1 MRVLPIGA
9 AIAAVLLAGAAAVA
23 FAASDTA
30 ATHGGAVAAVA
41 RNTSA
46 HMTARAQAPML
57 AGAGA
62 GALARANAPPQ
73 TPPAPLVTPPAT
85 PPATT
90 LPAPGPGE
98 TDETATLPTPSS
110 AAQQL
115 YSAAKGD
122 LLQIRMILKNG
133 RSQSTVGSGF
143 LVGTGNL
150 VLTNYHVVSQMALDP
165 AVYAAEYIDTDGKTG
180 PVELLA
186 VDVLHDLAVV
196 RVDRAGSGFFQ
207 VPDTPVRLTQGQYLY
222 SLGNPL
228 DLGFA
233 ISEGAYNGVITRS
246 FYDQLIFTGPINSGM
261 SGGPSV
267 TAAGIVAGVNVSKRR
282 DGELVSFLVPVKY
295 AQELLRR
302 VAVQGHPP
310 KNFNPL
316 IGQQLL
322 AHQRE
327 MIDRLLAEPL
337 TIKSMGPYRVPVRE
351 SQQLR
356 CWGRSNFR
364 LEAEYTADSVSCA
377 MEAAIYVSDT
387 QQTGHVSMTHQYLRS
402 TTMAPL
408 QFAFLASSQFR
419 VDRLGSAR
427 DTRLTRP
434 SCTEQFVQTA
444 TLPLRAVTCVRA
456 YRKFAGLY
464 NFTLLSAST
473 DDDHASLQSRLDLAG
488 VSYDNGLRATR
499 AFLSALGRVQVK
511 GARAG
516 GRK

>member
-1 MRVLPIGA
+1 MRVPRLA
-9 AIAAVLLAGAAAVA
+9 ALLVVACAAGLQALAAQRGPAQAGAAVGSTVG
-23 FAASDTA
+23 ASAKT
-30 ATHGGAVAAVA
+30 T
-41 RNTSA
+41 
-46 HMTARAQAPML
+46 
-57 AGAGA
+57 
-62 GALARANAPPQ
+62 PQ
-73 TPPAPLVTPPAT
+73 LPLVIPPAT

-90 LPAPGPGE
+90 PPAPGPGE
-98 TDETATLPTPSS
+98 TDETAALPTPSS
-110 AAQQL
+110 AAQGL
-115 YSAAKGD
+115 YSAAKAD

-143 LVGTGNL
+143 MVGTSNL

-165 AVYAAEYIDTDGKTG
+165 GVYGGEYIDTDGKTG
-180 PVELLA
+180 PIELLA

-196 RVDRAGSGFFQ
+196 RVNREGTGFFQ
-207 VPDTPVRLTQGQYLY
+207 VPDQPARLTQGQYLY

-233 ISEGAYNGVITRS
+233 ISEGAYNGVVTRS

-261 SGGPSV
+261 SGGPSI
-267 TAAGIVAGVNVSKRR
+267 TAAGMVAGVNVSKRR

-302 VAVQGHPP
+302 VAAQARAP

-337 TIKSMGPYRVPVRE
+337 SIKTMGPYRVPVRE

-387 QQTGHVSMTHQYLRS
+387 QQTGHVSMTHLYLRS
-402 TTMAPL
+402 ISLHPL
-408 QFAFLASSQFR
+408 QFAFLASRQFGG
-419 VDRLGSAR
+419 DRLGASR
-427 DTRLTRP
+427 DSRLTRP
-434 SCTEQFVQTA
+434 SCTEEFVQTA

-464 NFTLLSAST
+464 NFTLLAAST
-473 DDDHASLQSRLDLAG
+473 DDAQASLQSRLDLAG
-488 VSYDNGLRATR
+488 VSFENGLRATR
-499 AFLSALGRVQVK
+499 AFLSALGR
-511 GARAG
+511 ARPRERA
-516 GRK
+516 R

>member
-1 MRVLPIGA
+1 MRPLPLIALLCLACTLASAVPLAQKSAVSGNGTGA
-9 AIAAVLLAGAAAVA
+9 K
-23 FAASDTA
+23 
-30 ATHGGAVAAVA
+30 
-41 RNTSA
+41 
-46 HMTARAQAPML
+46 
-57 AGAGA
+57 
-62 GALARANAPPQ
+62 
-73 TPPAPLVTPPAT
+73 PAPQPPLVIPPAT

-90 LPAPGPGE
+90 PPAPGPGE
-98 TDETATLPTPSS
+98 TDETTALPTPST
-110 AAQQL
+110 AAQDL
-115 YSAAKGD
+115 YSAAKAD
-122 LLQIRMILKNG
+122 LLQIRMLLKNG

-165 AVYAAEYIDTDGKTG
+165 DVYSGEYVDTDGKTG
-180 PVELLA
+180 PVELMA

-196 RVDRAGSGFFQ
+196 RVNREGTGFFQ
-207 VPDTPVRLTQGQYLY
+207 VPDHPARLTQGQYLY

-233 ISEGAYNGVITRS
+233 ISEGSYNGVVTRS

-267 TAAGIVAGVNVSKRR
+267 TASGAVAGINVSKRR
-282 DGELVSFLVPVKY
+282 DGESVSFLVPVRY

-302 VAVQGHPP
+302 VAAQQRPP

-316 IGQQLL
+316 IAQQLL

-337 TIKSMGPYRVPVRE
+337 SIKTMGPYHVPVRE

-364 LEAEYTADSVSCA
+364 AEAEFTGDSVSCA
-377 MEAAIYVSDT
+377 MEVAVYVSDT
-387 QQTGHVSMTHQYLRS
+387 QQTGHVSMSHTYLRS
-402 TTMAPL
+402 SSMHPL
-408 QFAFLASSQFR
+408 QFAALASNQFR
-419 VDRLGSAR
+419 VDRIGFSR

-434 SCTEQFVQTA
+434 SCAEQFVHTA
-444 TLPLRAVTCVRA
+444 SLPLRAVTCVRA

-464 NFTLLSAST
+464 NFTLLTAST
-473 DDDHASLQSRLDLAG
+473 DDGQASLQSRLDLAG
-488 VSYDNGLRATR
+488 VSFENGTRATR
-499 AFLSALGRVQVK
+499 AFLSALGRSRPQ
-511 GARAG
+511 GRAP
-516 GRK
+516 

>member
-1 MRVLPIGA
+1 MRLA
-9 AIAAVLLAGAAAVA
+9 SIAALLCLACALPGIAGAAPVA
-23 FAASDTA
+23 QK
-30 ATHGGAVAAVA
+30 
-41 RNTSA
+41 N
-46 HMTARAQAPML
+46 
-57 AGAGA
+57 AGAG
-62 GALARANAPPQ
+62 GKQAPQP
-73 TPPAPLVTPPAT
+73 PLVIPRAT

-90 LPAPGPGE
+90 PPAPGPGE
-98 TDETATLPTPSS
+98 TDETAALPTPST
-110 AAQQL
+110 AAQDL
-115 YSAAKGD
+115 YSAAKSD
-122 LLQIRMILKNG
+122 LLQIRMLLKNG

-143 LVGTGNL
+143 LVGTSNL

-165 AVYAAEYIDTDGKTG
+165 DVYIGEYVDTDGRTG

-196 RVDRAGSGFFQ
+196 RVNRVGTGFFTM
-207 VPDTPVRLTQGQYLY
+207 PEHPLRLTQGQNLY

-246 FYDQLIFTGPINSGM
+246 FYNQLIFTGPINSGM

-267 TAAGIVAGVNVSKRR
+267 TVSGRVAGVNVSKRR
-282 DGELVSFLVPVKY
+282 DGESVSFLVPIQY

-302 VAVQGHPP
+302 VAFQPHPP

-316 IGQQLL
+316 IAQQLL

-337 TIKSMGPYRVPVRE
+337 SLKTMGPYQVPVRE

-364 LEAEYTADSVSCA
+364 LEAEYTGDSVSCA

-387 QQTGHVSMTHQYLRS
+387 QQTGHVSMSHSYLRS
-402 TTMAPL
+402 SSMHPL
-408 QFAFLASSQFR
+408 QFALLSSAQFR
-419 VDRLGSAR
+419 VDRIGASR

-434 SCTEQFVQTA
+434 SCTEMFVHTT

-464 NFTLLSAST
+464 NFTLLTASA
-473 DDDHASLQSRLDLAG
+473 DDGKASLQSRLDLAG
-488 VSYDNGLRATR
+488 VSYGNGMRATR
-499 AFLSALGRVQVK
+499 AFLSALGRS
-511 GARAG
+511 RL
-516 GRK
+516 R

>member
-1 MRVLPIGA
+1 MRPAPLSAVLALCAAACA
-9 AIAAVLLAGAAAVA
+9 AIAFGIVAAAPA
-23 FAASDTA
+23 LPARS
-30 ATHGGAVAAVA
+30 AVQPA
-41 RNTSA
+41 
-46 HMTARAQAPML
+46 
-57 AGAGA
+57 
-62 GALARANAPPQ
+62 APPL
-73 TPPAPLVTPPAT
+73 ATPPAT

-90 LPAPGPGE
+90 PPAPGPGE
-98 TDETATLPTPSS
+98 TDDSATLPTPSS

-115 YSAAKGD
+115 YAAARAD
-122 LLQIRMILKNG
+122 LLQIRMLLRNG

-143 LVGTGNL
+143 LIGTGNL

-165 AVYAAEYIDTDGKTG
+165 DVYIGEYLDTDGKGG
-180 PVELLA
+180 PIELMA

-196 RVDRAGSGFFQ
+196 RVDRAGSGFFK
-207 VPDTPVRLTQGQYLY
+207 VPEHPVQLTQGQYLY

-233 ISEGAYNGVITRS
+233 ISEGAYNGAVTRS
-246 FYDQLIFTGPINSGM
+246 FYEQLIFTGPINAGM

-267 TAAGIVAGVNVSKRR
+267 TASGMVAGINVSKRR
-282 DGELVSFLVPVKY
+282 DGESVSFLVPVKY
-295 AQELLRR
+295 AQELLAR
-302 VAVQGHPP
+302 VARQAHPP

-316 IGQQLL
+316 IAQQLL

-337 TIKSMGPYRVPVRE
+337 SLKAMGPYRVPVRE

-364 LEAEYTADSVSCA
+364 AEAEFTVDAVSCA

-402 TTMAPL
+402 ASLRPL
-408 QFAFLASSQFR
+408 QFSVLASSRFR
-419 VDRLGSAR
+419 VDRIGSSR

-434 SCTEQFVQTA
+434 ACSEQFVHTA
-444 TLPLRAVTCVRA
+444 TLPLRAVLCVRA

-464 NFTLLSAST
+464 NFTLLTAST
-473 DDDHASLQSRLDLAG
+473 DDGQASLQSRLDLAG
-488 VSYDNGLRATR
+488 VSYENGTRATR
-499 AFLSALGRVQVK
+499 AFLAALGRST
-511 GARAG
+511 R
-516 GRK
+516 R

>member
-1 MRVLPIGA
+1 MRPALPAFFIVLLLAALPGAGDGA
-9 AIAAVLLAGAAAVA
+9 APPAAA
-23 FAASDTA
+23 
-30 ATHGGAVAAVA
+30 A
-41 RNTSA
+41 R
-46 HMTARAQAPML
+46 
-57 AGAGA
+57 
-62 GALARANAPPQ
+62 PQ
-73 TPPAPLVTPPAT
+73 APLVTPPAT
-85 PPATT
+85 APAATP
-90 LPAPGPGE
+90 PAPGPGE
-98 TDETATLPTPSS
+98 TDDTATLPTPSG

-115 YSAAKGD
+115 YSAARAD
-122 LLQIRMILKNG
+122 LLQIRMLLRNG
-133 RSQSTVGSGF
+133 RSQSSVGSGF

-165 AVYAAEYIDTDGKTG
+165 EVYLGEYVDTDGNSG
-180 PVELLA
+180 PIELLA

-196 RVDRAGSGFFQ
+196 RVNRQGTGFFE
-207 VPDTPVRLTQGQYLY
+207 VPEHPVALVQGQYLY

-233 ISEGAYNGVITRS
+233 ISEGSYNGVVRRS
-246 FYDQLIFTGPINSGM
+246 FYEQLIFTGPINSGM

-267 TAAGIVAGVNVSKRR
+267 TASGMVVGINVSKRR
-282 DGELVSFLVPVKY
+282 DGELVSFLVPVAY
-295 AQELLRR
+295 AQDLLRK
-302 VAVQGHPP
+302 VASQPHPP
-310 KNFNPL
+310 RNFNPL

-337 TIKSMGPYRVPVRE
+337 SIKSMGPYRVPVRE

-364 LEAEYTADSVSCA
+364 AEAAYTLDSVSCA

-402 TTMAPL
+402 SSMHPL
-408 QFAFLASSQFR
+408 QFAMLASGRFR
-419 VDRLGSAR
+419 VDRIGSSR

-434 SCTEQFVQTA
+434 SCTESFVHTA

-464 NFTLLSAST
+464 NFTLLTAST
-473 DDDHASLQSRLDLAG
+473 DDAQASLQSRLDLAG
-488 VSYDNGLRATR
+488 VSYENGMRATR
-499 AFLSALGRVQVK
+499 SFLSALGR
-511 GARAG
+511 ARHPGTA
-516 GRK
+516 RP